1 MRKFIYI
8 ILTALCATGCQED
21 ILPSDNPEGA
31 LVYLSAIAESNT
43 TTRTPYQYTAPNE
56 NEDGVLRTA
65 IWASSYGNDQDG
77 YKYPNKGEN
86 GKKDLQGNDVQEVA
100 IHATAN
106 FNSKDPQ
113 LLNEAVYP
121 HSGEKVFFIGLHPQE
136 GWNINSENEEN
147 NKASFTFDG
156 SQDLMFAPRRYGSY
170 YVQEN
175 TFIALNLEFKH
186 LLTWFKVFIKAENE
200 DAVRAWG
207 KIKTM
212 TITSKT
218 KVEIDLS
225 DQKSGATEKN
235 VTTEYFDFSKCTF
248 SADGWLPLHKAGSDE
263 VFPDSNGYT
272 LTTTSNDMVA
282 YVLCAPV
289 KGVKTTVE
297 NLIDVTVP
305 EYTLYIETDT
315 RKIEL
320 PIDLKLDEDT
330 YFTGEARDAR
340 GKYFTLNLTFRMGNT
355 VLVTAQAED
364 WKLGG
369 TGNAEL

>member
-1 MRKFIYI
+1 MRRFIYI
-8 ILTALCATGCQED
+8 ILTALCATGCQKD
-21 ILPSDNPEGA
+21 ILPSDNPESS

-56 NEDGVLRTA
+56 NEDGVLRAA
-65 IWASSYGNDQDG
+65 IWASSYGNDKDG
-77 YKYPNKGEN
+77 YRYPSLGFN
-86 GKKDLQGNDVQEVA
+86 GKNGTGEYENKVA
-100 IHATAN
+100 IHTTAN
-106 FNSKDPQ
+106 FDSGEPQ

-121 HSGEKVFFIGLHPQE
+121 RTGTVVFFTGLHPQTN
-136 GWNINSENEEN
+136 WQINGDN

-156 SQDLMFAPRRYGSY
+156 SQDVMYAPRRQGRYA
-170 YVQEN
+170 QDN
-175 TFIALNLEFKH
+175 TTFDVPQLLFHH
-186 LLTWFKVFIKAENE
+186 LLTWFKVYIKAENE
-200 DAVRAWG
+200 DAVSAWG

-225 DQKSGATEKN
+225 DQNPNAAEKN
-235 VTTEYFDFSKCTF
+235 VTDGDFHFSKCTF
-248 SADGWLPLHKAGSDE
+248 SEDGRLPLHKAGSDE

-330 YFTGEARDAR
+330 YFTGAASDAR